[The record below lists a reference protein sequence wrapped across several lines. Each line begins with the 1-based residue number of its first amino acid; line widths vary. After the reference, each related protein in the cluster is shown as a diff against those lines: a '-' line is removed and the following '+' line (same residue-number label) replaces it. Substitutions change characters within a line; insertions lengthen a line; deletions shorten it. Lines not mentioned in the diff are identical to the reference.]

1 MVTFKRNNFFVLLFQ
16 NHEILRASFVKCEAM
31 LLGLPFAAEGGGGG
45 RGGKEGN
52 LSRTLISLTKLI
64 NIRGLE

>member
-16 NHEILRASFVKCEAM
+16 NHELLRASFVKCEAM
-31 LLGLPFAAEGGGGG
+31 LLGLPFSGAMRRGAGG
-45 RGGKEGN
+45 EGN